1 MASTTQFDRRTFIRS
16 LTVVGGAALLAP
28 MLAACGAGAGTS
40 ATSTNAFGQPVKG
53 GTATIAIQD
62 NPVNMDPADGQLYS
76 SIQVY
81 DNIFSKL
88 IDVDADFKFVPGLAT
103 AWKQDDPLT
112 WSFTLTKDAVFHN
125 GDPMTAKD
133 VAFSIE
139 RMKKHGLGA
148 FVSALTSVE
157 VVDDYHLKIHTAQ
170 PYGPMEAVLASFV
183 NVVSEKAVTTM
194 DPKLHP
200 VGTGP
205 YMLAEWVQGSHV
217 TLQKWDKYFKKDKP
231 YLDTITIKSVSDD
244 SVRLAGLQTK
254 QFDWIQTV
262 PQQQIPTLEKSSSIA
277 HTASKAYFPYLIEM
291 NTTAGA
297 PLNNIAARQA
307 INWAIDRS
315 EIVKLAFFGAAVEAT
330 EAVSTANPFYSGANF
345 YSGGPNLD
353 KARTLLKQANL
364 ASPDLQILVEAE
376 DSSYTLI
383 AQVLQSQLKKIG
395 LNPVISTAS
404 SAEYFGRLATQ
415 KYDLGITYFS
425 ASMDP
430 ALTYYLLGYST
441 SGFNFTGYKTPELD
455 KVLDTFTFESDQA
468 TRKAYYPTLVK
479 KFQEDSPFVFVANR
493 LQEYWTSTKLGGAAP
508 LPNLDIRLEDLWK
521 VKS

>member
-1 MASTTQFDRRTFIRS
+1 MAPSELSRRTFVRS
-16 LTVVGGAALLAP
+16 LAVIGGAFVLAP
-28 MLAACGAGAGTS
+28 VLAACSTGAKPS
-40 ATSTNAFGQPVKG
+40 ATDAFGRPVRG

-88 IDVDADFKFVPGLAT
+88 IDVDADFKFLPGLAT
-103 AWKQDDPLT
+103 EWKKEDDLT

-139 RMKKHGLGA
+139 RMKTHGLGA
-148 FVSALTSVE
+148 FVTALSSVE
-157 VVDDYHLKIHTAQ
+157 VIDDYHLKIHTDK

-183 NVVSEKAVTTM
+183 NVVNEKAVTTM
-194 DPKLHP
+194 DPKLKP

-205 YMLAEWVQGSHV
+205 YMLDEWVQGSHV
-217 TLQKWDKYFKKDKP
+217 TLKRWDKYFKKDKP
-231 YLDTITIKSVSDD
+231 YLDTVTIKSVGDD

-262 PQQQIPTLEKSSSIA
+262 PQQQIASLEKSSSIA
-277 HTASKAYFPYLIEM
+277 HTDAKAFFPYLIEL
-291 NTTAGA
+291 NTTPGA
-297 PLNNIAARQA
+297 PLNSLAARQA

-330 EAVSTANPFYSGANF
+330 EAVAKVNPFYSGANF
-345 YSGGPNLD
+345 YEGGPDLD
-353 KARTLLKQANL
+353 KARSLLKQANL
-364 ASPDLQILVEAE
+364 ATKDIEILVEAE

-395 LNPVISTAS
+395 LNPTISTAS
-404 SAEYFGRLATQ
+404 SAEYFGRLASQ
-415 KYDLGITYFS
+415 KFDLGVTYFS

-430 ALTYYLLGYST
+430 ALTYYLMGYST
-441 SGFNFTGYKTPELD
+441 SGFNFTAYKSPTLD
-455 KVLDTFTFESDQA
+455 KALETFTYDADQDS
-468 TRKAYYPTLVK
+468 RKKYYPTLVK
-479 KFQEDSPFVFVANR
+479 LFQEESPFIFLANR

-508 LPNLDIRLEDLWK
+508 LPNLDIRLEDMWK
-521 VKS
+521 AKG